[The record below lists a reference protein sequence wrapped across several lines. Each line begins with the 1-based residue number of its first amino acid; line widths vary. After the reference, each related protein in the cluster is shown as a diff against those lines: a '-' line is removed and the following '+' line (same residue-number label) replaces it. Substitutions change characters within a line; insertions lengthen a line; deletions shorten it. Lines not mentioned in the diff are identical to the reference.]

1 MKPPFWTGR
10 PVSALAWS
18 VGPGLAASLS
28 PVAHAADASPAVSSA
43 GSLLQVFIGLVAVL
57 LLIFATAW
65 VAKRLGVSR
74 GGSSSLLHIIS
85 SASVG
90 TRERVVVVEIGDNW
104 LVVGVTPGSVNA
116 LMTLPKG
123 EVQPAPTAPLNTS
136 FAANLK
142 QLIEARRAK

>member
-1 MKPPFWTGR
+1 MKLPTTGVQ
-10 PVSALAWS
+10 PGSLPAWLVGISFMGLTASAR
-18 VGPGLAASLS
+18 
-28 PVAHAADASPAVSSA
+28 AADTAPAVSSA

-57 LLIFATAW
+57 LLIFGTAW
-65 VAKRLGVSR
+65 VAKRLGVTR
-74 GGSSSLLHIIS
+74 GGSSNLLHVVS

-90 TRERVVVVEIGDNW
+90 ARERVVVVEIGDNW
-104 LVVGVTPGSVNA
+104 LVVGVAAGSVNA

-123 EVQPAPTAPLNTS
+123 EIQAAAPAAFNTS